1 MAQSNPAN
9 YSTGFI
15 FSRIFL
21 FRLKNIIYN
30 RIMAI
35 PPDHRAT
42 HSEFDIPNNR
52 LMNSNLQ
59 LDAQTVFCPELLS
72 RRGEFFA
79 WGTSIIVF
87 LGWLILSL
95 NGRQVPFAVPF
106 LGIIL
111 VLAALAI
118 SLGNWMD
125 RKTELRLDA
134 GGVTYKN
141 GLRYAALKWNEINEI
156 KVFPSKWGKKV
167 HVLGAAAHF
176 NFRTLG
182 EVKVQDEVKGRMG
195 FAEGDKILSIILKQA
210 NLKEIAGPGSGY
222 YYGRE

>member
-1 MAQSNPAN
+1 MTLQ
-9 YSTGFI
+9 
-15 FSRIFL
+15 
-21 FRLKNIIYN
+21 
-30 RIMAI
+30 
-35 PPDHRAT
+35 PDHKAT
-42 HSEFDIPNNR
+42 QNELDFPNNHQA
-52 LMNSNLQ
+52 NSNSQ
-59 LDAQTVFCPELLS
+59 LEDQSVFHPELLS
-72 RRGEFFA
+72 RRGELIA
-79 WGTSIIVF
+79 WGTSTFVF

-134 GGVTYKN
+134 GGVIYKN
-141 GLRYAALKWNEINEI
+141 GLRYAALKWDEIFEI

-167 HVLGAAAHF
+167 HVLGATVHF

-195 FAEGDKILSIILKQA
+195 FAEGDKILSVMLEQT
-210 NLKEIAGPGSGY
+210 NLKEIAGPGPGR
-222 YYGRE
+222 YYGHE

>member
-1 MAQSNPAN
+1 MTLQ
-9 YSTGFI
+9 
-15 FSRIFL
+15 
-21 FRLKNIIYN
+21 
-30 RIMAI
+30 
-35 PPDHRAT
+35 PDHRAT
-42 HSEFDIPNNR
+42 QSEFDIPNNR
-52 LMNSNLQ
+52 QVNSNLQ
-59 LDAQTVFCPELLS
+59 LDAQTVFRPELLS

-134 GGVTYKN
+134 GGVTYEN

-156 KVFPSKWGKKV
+156 RIFPSKWGNKV
-167 HVLGAAAHF
+167 HVLGGKAHF

-195 FAEGDKILSIILKQA
+195 FAEGDKILSIMLEQA
-210 NLKEIAGPGSGY
+210 NLKEIAGPGPGC

>member
-1 MAQSNPAN
+1 V
-9 YSTGFI
+9 
-15 FSRIFL
+15 
-21 FRLKNIIYN
+21 
-30 RIMAI
+30 
-35 PPDHRAT
+35 
-42 HSEFDIPNNR
+42 
-52 LMNSNLQ
+52 NSNLQ
-59 LDAQTVFCPELLS
+59 LDSQTVFHPELLS
-72 RRGEFFA
+72 RRGELIA
-79 WGTSIIVF
+79 WGTSFLVF

-95 NGRQVPFAVPF
+95 NDRHVPFAVPF
-106 LGIIL
+106 LWITL

-156 KVFPSKWGKKV
+156 RVFPSKWGEKV
-167 HVLGAAAHF
+167 HVLGATAHF

-195 FAEGDKILSIILKQA
+195 FAEGDKILSVMLQQT
-210 NLKEIAGPGSGY
+210 NLKKIAGPGPGR
-222 YYGRE
+222 YYGLE

>member
-1 MAQSNPAN
+1 MTLQ
-9 YSTGFI
+9 
-15 FSRIFL
+15 
-21 FRLKNIIYN
+21 
-30 RIMAI
+30 
-35 PPDHRAT
+35 PDQRAT
-42 HSEFDIPNNR
+42 QNGVDIPGNR
-52 LMNSNLQ
+52 QVNSNLQ
-59 LDAQTVFCPELLS
+59 LEAQTIFRPELLS
-72 RRGEFFA
+72 RRGESIA
-79 WGTSIIVF
+79 WGTSILVF
-87 LGWLILSL
+87 MGWLILSL

-141 GLRYAALKWNEINEI
+141 GLRCAALKWNEINEI
-156 KVFPSKWGKKV
+156 RVFPSKWGKKV

-195 FAEGDKILSIILKQA
+195 FAEGDKILSVMLEQT
-210 NLKEIAGPGSGY
+210 NLKEISGPGPGC

>member
-1 MAQSNPAN
+1 MTLQ
-9 YSTGFI
+9 
-15 FSRIFL
+15 
-21 FRLKNIIYN
+21 
-30 RIMAI
+30 
-35 PPDHRAT
+35 PDQKAT
-42 HSEFDIPNNR
+42 QNELDFPDNHQV
-52 LMNSNLQ
+52 NSNSQ
-59 LDAQTVFCPELLS
+59 LEAQTVFRPELLS
-72 RRGEFFA
+72 RRGELIA
-79 WGTSIIVF
+79 WGTSTFVF
-87 LGWLILSL
+87 LGWLILSF

-141 GLRYAALKWNEINEI
+141 GLRYAALKWDEINEI
-156 KVFPSKWGKKV
+156 RVFPSKWGKKV
-167 HVLGAAAHF
+167 HVLGATAHF

-195 FAEGDKILSIILKQA
+195 FAEGDKILSVMLEQT
-210 NLKEIAGPGSGY
+210 NLKEIAGPGPGR
-222 YYGRE
+222 YYGHE

>member
-1 MAQSNPAN
+1 MTLQ
-9 YSTGFI
+9 
-15 FSRIFL
+15 
-21 FRLKNIIYN
+21 
-30 RIMAI
+30 
-35 PPDHRAT
+35 PDQRAT
-42 HSEFDIPNNR
+42 QNGLDNSNNR
-52 LMNSNLQ
+52 QVNTNLQ
-59 LDAQTVFCPELLS
+59 LEAQTVFRPELLS
-72 RRGEFFA
+72 RRGEFIA
-79 WGTSIIVF
+79 WSTSILVF
-87 LGWLILSL
+87 LGWVILSL
-95 NGRQVPFAVPF
+95 NGRHVPFAVPF
-106 LGIIL
+106 LWITL
-111 VLAALAI
+111 FLAALAI

-141 GLRYAALKWNEINEI
+141 GLRYAALKWNDINEI

-167 HVLGAAAHF
+167 HVLGPAAHF

-195 FAEGDKILSIILKQA
+195 FAEGDKILSIMLEQA

>member
-1 MAQSNPAN
+1 MTLQ
-9 YSTGFI
+9 
-15 FSRIFL
+15 
-21 FRLKNIIYN
+21 
-30 RIMAI
+30 
-35 PPDHRAT
+35 PDHRAT
-42 HSEFDIPNNR
+42 QNEFDIPNNR
-52 LMNSNLQ
+52 QVNSNLQ
-59 LDAQTVFCPELLS
+59 LKAQTAYRPELLS
-72 RRGEFFA
+72 RRGEFIA
-79 WGTSIIVF
+79 WGTSILVF

-106 LGIIL
+106 LGITL

-134 GGVTYKN
+134 GGVTYEN

-156 KVFPSKWGKKV
+156 SVFPSKWGKKV
-167 HVLGAAAHF
+167 HVLGATAHF

-195 FAEGDKILSIILKQA
+195 FAEGDKILSIMLEQA
-210 NLKEIAGPGSGY
+210 NLKEIAGPGPGF

>member
-1 MAQSNPAN
+1 MTLQ
-9 YSTGFI
+9 
-15 FSRIFL
+15 
-21 FRLKNIIYN
+21 
-30 RIMAI
+30 
-35 PPDHRAT
+35 PDHRVT
-42 HSEFDIPNNR
+42 QNEFDIPNNR
-52 LMNSNLQ
+52 QVNSNLQ
-59 LDAQTVFCPELLS
+59 LKAQTAYRPELLS
-72 RRGEFFA
+72 RRGEFIA
-79 WGTSIIVF
+79 WGTSILVF

-106 LGIIL
+106 LGITL

-134 GGVTYKN
+134 GGVTYEN

-156 KVFPSKWGKKV
+156 SVFPSKWGNKV

-195 FAEGDKILSIILKQA
+195 FAEGDKILSIMLEQT
-210 NLKEIAGPGSGY
+210 NLKEIAGPGPGF

>member
-1 MAQSNPAN
+1 MTLQ
-9 YSTGFI
+9 
-15 FSRIFL
+15 
-21 FRLKNIIYN
+21 
-30 RIMAI
+30 
-35 PPDHRAT
+35 PDQRAT
-42 HSEFDIPNNR
+42 QNGVDIPGNR
-52 LMNSNLQ
+52 QVNSNLQ
-59 LDAQTVFCPELLS
+59 LEAQTIFRPELLS
-72 RRGEFFA
+72 RRGESIA
-79 WGTSIIVF
+79 WGTSILVF
-87 LGWLILSL
+87 MGWLILSL

-156 KVFPSKWGKKV
+156 RVFPSKWGKKV

-195 FAEGDKILSIILKQA
+195 FAEGDKILSVMLEQT
-210 NLKEIAGPGSGY
+210 NLKEISGPGPGC

>member
-1 MAQSNPAN
+1 MTLQ
-9 YSTGFI
+9 
-15 FSRIFL
+15 
-21 FRLKNIIYN
+21 
-30 RIMAI
+30 
-35 PPDHRAT
+35 PDQKAT
-42 HSEFDIPNNR
+42 QNELDNSNNR
-52 LMNSNLQ
+52 QVNTNLQ
-59 LDAQTVFCPELLS
+59 LEAHTVFRPELLS
-72 RRGEFFA
+72 RRGEFIA
-79 WGTSIIVF
+79 WSTSILVF
-87 LGWLILSL
+87 LGWVILSL
-95 NGRQVPFAVPF
+95 NGRHVPFAVPF
-106 LGIIL
+106 LWITL
-111 VLAALAI
+111 FLAAMAI

-167 HVLGAAAHF
+167 HVLGAAVHF

-182 EVKVQDEVKGRMG
+182 EVMVQDEVKGRMG
-195 FAEGDKILSIILKQA
+195 FAEGDKILSIMLEQA

>member
-1 MAQSNPAN
+1 MNLQQ
-9 YSTGFI
+9 
-15 FSRIFL
+15 
-21 FRLKNIIYN
+21 
-30 RIMAI
+30 
-35 PPDHRAT
+35 DHRAT
-42 HSEFDIPNNR
+42 QSEFDIPNNR
-52 LMNSNLQ
+52 HMNSNLQ
-59 LDAQTVFCPELLS
+59 LEDQPAFRPELLS
-72 RRGEFFA
+72 RRGEFIA
-79 WGTSIIVF
+79 WGTSILVL

-95 NGRQVPFAVPF
+95 NGRQILSAVPF

-134 GGVTYKN
+134 GGVTYEN
-141 GLRYAALKWNEINEI
+141 GLRHAALKWNEINEI
-156 KVFPSKWGKKV
+156 RVFPSKWGKKV
-167 HVLGAAAHF
+167 HVLGATAHF

-195 FAEGDKILSIILKQA
+195 FAEGDKILSVMLEQA
-210 NLKEIAGPGSGY
+210 NLKEIAGPGPGC